1 MKKLFFWLVIV
12 ALTVS
17 ATLVVGAAIGE
28 TKTIVYWSMYNEQE
42 PGASAIKKW
51 IEEYK
56 KIKPEINIDVTF
68 AGREV
73 VTKVIAARSGGTV
86 VDLLDMEGFVLRA
99 SLVLEGISLVMDE
112 ALDTPVYEGEGLWK
126 DSFLPGTLKQYAAD
140 DGKVSIIPFN
150 LHTSGFFY
158 DKKLWQ
164 DNGWAVPKTW
174 DEFLALCETIK
185 TTSDIA
191 PITHDCGVDF
201 YNDIWNYQ
209 IMERLK
215 GPKALLAATGDKT
228 GESWGDPAF
237 KKAIEMEQELFDKGY
252 IVKGAKGFTW
262 PAGQMLLTSGE
273 AAMNLNGS
281 WLPNELRNQVS
292 EDFEWGSFPFP
303 EIAGGVG
310 KINDMESSLNAW
322 AAFNDTKVGPE
333 IVDFLKFCTTVDNQQ
348 IFVDGTWNMSAI
360 LGTGVPTALESLG
373 QALLDSKVL
382 FDRHDGLAGKYPEY
396 YKNIYLKNHDLAFLG
411 KITPDEYIKLM
422 KEETIRYWEK
432 Q

>member
-17 ATLVVGAAIGE
+17 ATLLVGAAIGE
-28 TKTIVYWSMYNEQE
+28 TKTIVFWSMYNEQE
-42 PGASAIKKW
+42 PAASAIKTW
-51 IEEYK
+51 IKEYK

-73 VTKVIAARSGGTV
+73 VTKVMAARSGGVV
-86 VDLLDMEGFVLRA
+86 VDLLGMEGFVLRA
-99 SLVLEGISLVMDE
+99 SLVKEGISLVMDE
-112 ALDTPVYEGEGLWK
+112 ALDTPGFEGEGLWR
-126 DSFLPGTLKQYAAD
+126 DSFLPGTLEQYDAD

-150 LHTSGFFY
+150 LHSNGFFY

-185 TTSDIA
+185 TTSDIE
-191 PITHDCGVDF
+191 PIAHDCGLDF
-201 YNDIWNYQ
+201 YNDMWNYQ

-215 GPKALLAATGDKT
+215 GPGALLSAAEDKT

-252 IVKGAKGFTW
+252 IIEGCKGFTW
-262 PAGQMLLTSGE
+262 PAGQGFLASGE
-273 AAMNLNGS
+273 AAMNLNGT

-310 KINDMESSLNAW
+310 KISDMESSLNGF

-348 IFVDGTWNMSAI
+348 IFVDGSWNMSAV
-360 LGTGVPTALESLG
+360 LGTDVPTALEGLG
-373 QALLDSKVL
+373 QALEEAEVL
-382 FDRHDGLAGKYPEY
+382 FDRHDGLAAAYPEY
-396 YKNIYLKNHDLAFLG
+396 YKNVYLKNHDLAFLG
-411 KITPDEYIKLM
+411 KITPDEYIELM
-422 KEETIRYWEK
+422 KKETIRYWER
-432 Q
+432 